1 MSCYSLKGLLG
12 VPGGSYRILT
22 TLKGIWRILEVEEF
36 LSGPYMSFKVLEGRG
51 FQEGTKR
58 VSGGSDGSEN
68 VESLL
73 EYDIM
78 T

>member
-51 FQEGTKR
+51 GFGRVPKEFLEALMGVKMLR
-58 VSGGSDGSEN
+58 VSWSIT
-68 VESLL
+68 L
-73 EYDIM
+73 
-78 T
+78 

>member
-51 FQEGTKR
+51 
-58 VSGGSDGSEN
+58 VLGGYQKSFWR
-68 VESLL
+68 L
-73 EYDIM
+73 
-78 T
+78 

>member
-1 MSCYSLKGLLG
+1 MHYDLRGLLG

-22 TLKGIWRILEVEEF
+22 SLKGIWRILEGGEF
-36 LSGPYMSFKVLEGRG
+36 LSSPRCLLRFWRAEK

-68 VESLL
+68 LESLL
-73 EYDIM
+73 EYEIM

>member
-51 FQEGTKR
+51 
-58 VSGGSDGSEN
+58 VSGG
-68 VESLL
+68 
-73 EYDIM
+73 Y
-78 T
+78 

>member
-51 FQEGTKR
+51 
-58 VSGGSDGSEN
+58 VSGGCQKSFWR
-68 VESLL
+68 
-73 EYDIM
+73 I
-78 T
+78 

>member
-36 LSGPYMSFKVLEGRG
+36 LSRPYMSFKVLEGWG
-51 FQEGTKR
+51 
-58 VSGGSDGSEN
+58 VSGGYQKSFWR
-68 VESLL
+68 L
-73 EYDIM
+73 
-78 T
+78 

>member
-1 MSCYSLKGLLG
+1 MSCDSLKGLLG

-51 FQEGTKR
+51 
-58 VSGGSDGSEN
+58 VSGGYQKSFWR
-68 VESLL
+68 L
-73 EYDIM
+73 
-78 T
+78 

>member
-36 LSGPYMSFKVLEGRG
+36 LSGPYMSFKVY
-51 FQEGTKR
+51 T
-58 VSGGSDGSEN
+58 S
-68 VESLL
+68 SLR
-73 EYDIM
+73 YIHGASCVGQSCPRKM
-78 T
+78 CF